1 MQSGNL
7 GDHMLDRVSVTT
19 LLKSVIAVMAAC
31 VIILLANSA
40 WQSWNTLDATS
51 RIATIADASGQAFK
65 AMHNLRTDRSSTV
78 RALNA
83 DAPLAA
89 EGEKYLRSIQG
100 AQMPALRAAIDLL
113 GSFDFPDKSVLLPE
127 LSRLNDTLSSLQK
140 ELWDAVSK
148 PKASRRASLVKE
160 YSDATTAL
168 INVLDKISNQ
178 LTALVNHANPVVDQL
193 LSIKQMAWI
202 LRNTAGD
209 ASVLVSNGLATGRVS
224 GDAQL
229 NYTKFVGGMDAAWS
243 ALESAAAG
251 MKLPSA
257 LESAIA
263 AAKIAY
269 FDAQYM
275 ALRDRLMFA
284 LSTGEKP
291 EMTATDWAPLT
302 VGRMASAVVVAER
315 ALETAKEYG
324 KELNQAALRALI
336 IQLLLLSGAVA
347 MTMLSIVAVSRRV
360 IKPLHSIQGAMLKVA
375 GGDLSVEVPFAQ
387 RRDEIGALA
396 GALQTFKQN
405 AVEKERIEADQRART
420 ARGASR
426 QQAIETHIATFEQQI
441 GEVLDAFS
449 EASDQMRQT
458 SEGMSAISMQTNSQ
472 VRQAAKASGDASSN
486 VQSVAVA
493 AEELSASINDI
504 SRQVSHAASIAG
516 RAVDQARQTDATVQG
531 LSETASRIGDVVSL
545 INDIAGQTN
554 LLALNATIEAA
565 RAGEAGKGFAVVA
578 SEVKSLAS
586 QTAKAT
592 EEISQ
597 QITAVQ
603 KVAQEAM
610 EAIKGI
616 GGTISEVSEVATAI
630 AAAVEEQ
637 GAATQEITRNTQ
649 QAAQGT
655 MAVSNNIAG
664 VTEGADATGM
674 SAENVKAAAEALG
687 EQAQHL
693 RGQVNQFLGNIR
705 AA

>member
-1 MQSGNL
+1 
-7 GDHMLDRVSVTT
+7 MLDRVSATA
-19 LLKSVIAVMAAC
+19 LLKSVIAAMAAC
-31 VIILLANSA
+31 VIILLATSA
-40 WQSWNTLDATS
+40 WQSWSTLDATS

-78 RALNA
+78 RTLNA
-83 DAPLAA
+83 
-89 EGEKYLRSIQG
+89 EGTIIPEMDKYIRSIQDRE
-100 AQMPALRAAIDLL
+100 MPALSAAINIL
-113 GSFDFPDKSVLLPE
+113 GSMEFPEKGTLLPE
-127 LSRLNDTLSSLQK
+127 LSRLTNSLTSMQK
-140 ELWDAVSK
+140 EFWDAANK
-148 PKASRRASLVKE
+148 PKASRRAGLAKE
-160 YSDATTAL
+160 YSETTTAL
-168 INVLDKISNQ
+168 ISVLDKISNQ
-178 LTALVNHANPVVDQL
+178 LAALVNHANPVVDQL

-209 ASVLVSNGLATGRVS
+209 ASLLVSNGLGAGKVS

-229 NYTKFVGGMDAAWS
+229 HYTKFVGGMDAAWS
-243 ALESAAAG
+243 ALESSAAG
-251 MKLPSA
+251 MKLPAA

-263 AAKIAY
+263 AAKTAY
-269 FDAQYM
+269 FDPQYM
-275 ALRDRLMFA
+275 SLRDRLMFA

-291 EMTATDWAPLT
+291 ELTAAQWSPLT
-302 VGRMASAVVVAER
+302 VGRMASAVVVAEQ
-315 ALETAKEYG
+315 ALDAAKHYG
-324 KELNQAALRALI
+324 KELHQDALRALI
-336 IQLLLLSGAVA
+336 IQLILLSGAVA
-347 MTMLSIVAVSRRV
+347 MGVLSIIAVSRRV
-360 IKPLHSIQGAMLKVA
+360 IKPLQSIQDAMLKVA
-375 GGDLSVEVPFAQ
+375 SGDLSVDVPFAQ

-396 GALQTFKQN
+396 GALETFKQN
-405 AVEKERIEADQRART
+405 AVEKERIEADQRTRN

-426 QQAIETHIATFEQQI
+426 QQAIEAHIGMFEQQI

-458 SEGMSAISMQTNSQ
+458 SQGMSAISMQTNTQ
-472 VRQAAKASGDASSN
+472 VRQAAKASGDASAN

-504 SRQVSHAASIAG
+504 SRQVSHAANIAG

-531 LSETASRIGDVVSL
+531 LSETASRIGDVISL

-597 QITAVQ
+597 QIAAVQ
-603 KVAQEAM
+603 KVTQEAM

-655 MAVSNNIAG
+655 MDVSNNIAG
-664 VTEGADATGM
+664 VTEGADATGA
-674 SAENVKAAAEALG
+674 SAENVNAAAAALG
-687 EQAQHL
+687 EQAQQL
-693 RGQVNQFLGNIR
+693 RGRVTEFLGNIR

>member
-1 MQSGNL
+1 
-7 GDHMLDRVSVTT
+7 MLDRVSVTT
-19 LLKSVIAVMAAC
+19 LLKSVIAAMAAC
-31 VIILLANSA
+31 VIILLATSA
-40 WQSWNTLDATS
+40 WQSWNTRDATS
-51 RIATIADASGQAFK
+51 RIAAIADASGQAFK
-65 AMHNLRTDRSSTV
+65 AMHNLRTDRSSSV
-78 RALNA
+78 RTLK
-83 DAPLAA
+83 A
-89 EGEKYLRSIQG
+89 EGTIPPDMEKYLRSIQDTE
-100 AQMPALRAAIDLL
+100 MPALRAAIKIL
-113 GSFDFPDKSVLLPE
+113 GPLEFPEKGALLPE
-127 LSRLNDTLSSLQK
+127 LSRLTETLTSLQK
-140 ELWDAVSK
+140 EFWDAANK
-148 PKASRRASLVKE
+148 PKASRRAALVKE
-160 YSDATTAL
+160 YSDTTTTV
-168 INVLDKISNQ
+168 IDVLDKISNQ
-178 LTALVNHANPVVDQL
+178 LAAVINHADPVVDQL

-209 ASVLVSNGLATGRVS
+209 ASVLVSNGLASGKVS

-229 NYTKFVGGMDAAWS
+229 KYTKFVGGMDAAWS
-243 ALESAAAG
+243 AVESAAAG
-251 MKLPSA
+251 MKLPPA
-257 LESAIA
+257 LETAIA
-263 AAKIAY
+263 AAKASY
-269 FDAQYM
+269 FDTQYM
-275 ALRDRLMFA
+275 SQRDRLMFA

-291 EMTATDWAPLT
+291 ELTAEQWSPLT
-302 VGRMASAVVVAER
+302 VGHMASAVVVAER
-315 ALETAKEYG
+315 ALDTAKEYG
-324 KELNQAALRALI
+324 RELHQDALRALI
-336 IQLLLLSGAVA
+336 IQLILLSGAVA
-347 MTMLSIVAVSRRV
+347 MAVLSIIAVSRRV
-360 IKPLHSIQGAMLKVA
+360 IRPLQLLQDAMLKVA
-375 GGDLSVEVPFAQ
+375 GGDLSIDVPYAQ

-396 GALQTFKQN
+396 GALETFKQN
-405 AVEKERIEADQRART
+405 AVEKERIEVDQRARN
-420 ARGASR
+420 ARGVSR

-458 SEGMSAISMQTNSQ
+458 SESMSAISMQTNTQ
-472 VRQAAKASGDASSN
+472 VRQAAKASGDASTN

-493 AEELSASINDI
+493 SEELSSSINDI

-597 QITAVQ
+597 QIAAVQ

-610 EAIKGI
+610 DAIKGI

-655 MAVSNNIAG
+655 MDVSNNIAG
-664 VTEGADATGM
+664 VTQGADATGA
-674 SAENVKAAAEALG
+674 SAQNVKAAAEELG
-687 EQAQHL
+687 AQAQQL
-693 RGQVNQFLGNIR
+693 RGRVNEFLGNIR

>member
-1 MQSGNL
+1 
-7 GDHMLDRVSVTT
+7 MLDRVTVAT
-19 LLKSVIAVMAAC
+19 LLKSVIAAMAAC
-31 VIILLANSA
+31 VIILLATSA

-51 RIATIADASGQAFK
+51 RISTIADASGQAFK

-78 RALNA
+78 RTLNA
-83 DAPLAA
+83 
-89 EGEKYLRSIQG
+89 EGTITPDMDKYIRRIQDSE
-100 AQMPALRAAIDLL
+100 MPALGAAIDIL
-113 GSFDFPDKSVLLPE
+113 GSLEFPEKSSLLPE
-127 LSRLNDTLSSLQK
+127 LSRLTESLTTMQK
-140 ELWDAVSK
+140 EFWDAANK
-148 PKASRRASLVKE
+148 PKASRRSGLAKE
-160 YSDATTAL
+160 YSDTTTAV

-178 LTALVNHANPVVDQL
+178 LAAVVNHANPVVDQL

-209 ASVLVSNGLATGRVS
+209 ASVLVSNGLSTGKVS

-229 NYTKFVGGMDAAWS
+229 DYTKFVGGMDAAWL
-243 ALESAAAG
+243 ALESSASG
-251 MKLPSA
+251 MKLPPA
-257 LESAIA
+257 LNNAIVT
-263 AAKIAY
+263 AKGAY
-269 FDAQYM
+269 FDSRYM
-275 ALRDRLMFA
+275 SLRDRLMFA

-291 EMTATDWAPLT
+291 ELTAAQWTPLT
-302 VGRMASAVVVAER
+302 VERMASAVVVAEQ
-315 ALETAKEYG
+315 ALDAAKEYG
-324 KELNQAALRALI
+324 KGLHQAALRALVV
-336 IQLLLLSGAVA
+336 QLILLSGAVGMA
-347 MTMLSIVAVSRRV
+347 ALSIVAVSRRV
-360 IKPLHSIQGAMLKVA
+360 IKPLQSIQNAMLKVA
-375 GGDLSVEVPFAQ
+375 DGDLAVEVPFAQ

-396 GALQTFKQN
+396 GALETFKQN
-405 AVEKERIEADQRART
+405 AVEKERIETDQRSRN

-426 QQAIETHIATFEQQI
+426 QQAIESHIAAFEQQI

-458 SEGMSAISMQTNSQ
+458 SEGMSAISTQTNTQ
-472 VRQAAKASGDASSN
+472 VRMAAKASGDASAN
-486 VQSVAVA
+486 VQSVAA
-493 AEELSASINDI
+493 ASEELSSSINDI
-504 SRQVSHAASIAG
+504 SRQVSHAANIAG
-516 RAVDQARQTDATVQG
+516 RAVDQARQTDVTVQG

-603 KVAQEAM
+603 KVAQDAM

-616 GGTISEVSEVATAI
+616 GGTIAEVSEVATAI

-655 MAVSNNIAG
+655 KDVSDNIAG
-664 VTEGADATGM
+664 VTEGADATGT
-674 SAENVKAAAEALG
+674 SAQNVKAAAEALG
-687 EQAQHL
+687 VQAQQL
-693 RGQVNQFLGNIR
+693 RGRVNDFLGNIR

>member
-1 MQSGNL
+1 MDKYIRRIQ
-7 GDHMLDRVSVTT
+7 
-19 LLKSVIAVMAAC
+19 
-31 VIILLANSA
+31 
-40 WQSWNTLDATS
+40 DA
-51 RIATIADASGQAFK
+51 
-65 AMHNLRTDRSSTV
+65 
-78 RALNA
+78 
-83 DAPLAA
+83 
-89 EGEKYLRSIQG
+89 E
-100 AQMPALRAAIDLL
+100 MPALRAAIGIL
-113 GSFDFPDKSVLLPE
+113 GSLEFPEKGALLPE
-127 LSRLNDTLSSLQK
+127 LSRLTESLTSLQS
-140 ELWDAVSK
+140 EFWDAVNK
-148 PKASRRASLVKE
+148 PKASRRAGLVKE
-160 YSDATTAL
+160 YSDTTTAV

-178 LTALVNHANPVVDQL
+178 LTAAINHANPVVDQL

-209 ASVLVSNGLATGRVS
+209 ASVLVSNGLSVGQVS

-243 ALESAAAG
+243 AVESSAAG
-251 MKLPSA
+251 MKLPSS
-257 LESAIA
+257 LENAIA
-263 AAKIAY
+263 AAKTAY
-269 FDAQYM
+269 FDTQYM
-275 ALRDRLMFA
+275 SLRDRLMFA

-291 EMTATDWAPLT
+291 EITAAQWTPLT
-302 VGRMASAVVVAER
+302 VDRMASAVVVGER
-315 ALETAKEYG
+315 ALDAAKEYG
-324 KELNQAALRALI
+324 KELNQAAFRALI
-336 IQLLLLSGAVA
+336 IQLIFLSGAAA
-347 MTMLSIVAVSRRV
+347 MAVLSIIAVSRRV
-360 IKPLHSIQGAMLKVA
+360 IKPLQSIKEAMLKVA
-375 GGDLSVEVPFAQ
+375 GGDLSVDVPFAQ

-396 GALQTFKQN
+396 GALETFKKN
-405 AVEKERIEADQRART
+405 GVEKERIEADQRSRN
-420 ARGASR
+420 ARGVSR
-426 QQAIETHIATFEQQI
+426 QQAVETYIATFEQQI

-458 SEGMSAISMQTNSQ
+458 SEGMSAISMQTNTQ
-472 VRQAAKASGDASSN
+472 VRQAAKASDNASAN

-493 AEELSASINDI
+493 SEELSSSINDI
-504 SRQVSHAASIAG
+504 SRQVSHAANIAG

-531 LSETASRIGDVVSL
+531 LSETASRIGDVISL

-597 QITAVQ
+597 QIAAVQ

-610 EAIKGI
+610 DAIKGI

-655 MAVSNNIAG
+655 MDVSNNIAG
-664 VTEGADATGM
+664 VTEGADATGT
-674 SAENVKAAAEALG
+674 SAQNVKAAAEALG
-687 EQAQHL
+687 EQAQQL
-693 RGQVNQFLGNIR
+693 RGRVNEFLGNIR